1 MALFSLTD
9 YLIFGIMNISRKE
22 EILRSMGSEIV
33 KMNNCVHFH
42 VYGLLHG
49 VCVYIWL
56 MNLLPLT
63 ETNTYYSVYILCALG
78 SLACLWDLFRE
89 SFSVPRKKLLW
100 IVLFAF
106 LFSAAVVLA
115 NYEIFLV
122 QRQIV
127 LLVLTLLGGFG
138 TAFPILLWMYVKMP
152 NAQNQPRREHPVR
165 FFLLSFLAIASV
177 YLLYLFFARYPGYLT
192 KDSLSTV
199 GQTLGTVPY
208 NNIMPFWHTVSVGV
222 WIRLGLF
229 LFSDINAGIAL
240 THCMQILLM
249 AACFSYTLVTLY
261 QNRTPGLVLAG
272 VFFLYTAMPYNIC
285 YSVTLWKDV
294 PFSVCV
300 LLFVTSLYR
309 LLNGKSAGKSWEYIP
324 LVVGILGFALL
335 RTNGWYAFAATVL
348 TLALVFRRRYKK
360 LLGILL
366 SILVFSWVLINP
378 FLDALGVQKT
388 DFVEAL
394 AVPFQQLARVVADG
408 YSLSEEEKATL
419 DEVFYVDQIPDL
431 YEPWLA
437 DPIKFSAF
445 RSENRQAIEENMGK
459 YVSLYLR
466 LGMRYPGAY
475 LKAWIDQTKGYW
487 NAGYRYSIYPGGV
500 RENDFGITEMYGD
513 NLISRGFDWWFACFD
528 DNVVFQP
535 LVGIGL
541 QAWGLIACTLI
552 NVLKKRRE
560 ALLGVPVLVLLIGLW
575 LGTPVYSDFRYAY
588 PFFLTLP
595 FLLTVTAFSPEPAPV
610 TEPAEKQELVIAAL
624 QSNMEK

>member
-1 MALFSLTD
+1 MKMTD
-9 YLIFGIMNISRKE
+9 RGRFR
-22 EILRSMGSEIV
+22 
-33 KMNNCVHFH
+33 

-56 MNLLPLT
+56 INLLPLT

-89 SFSVPRKKLLW
+89 SFSVSRKKLLW
-100 IVLFAF
+100 IVFFAF
-106 LFSAAVVLA
+106 LFSMAVVLA
-115 NYEIFLV
+115 NYEMFLV
-122 QRQIV
+122 QRQMV
-127 LLVLTLLGGFG
+127 TLMLTLLGGFG
-138 TAFPILLWMYVKMP
+138 VAFSILLWMYVRLP
-152 NAQNQPRREHPVR
+152 AERNLPRREHPVR
-165 FFLLSFLAIASV
+165 FFLLCFLAIAAI
-177 YLLYLFFARYPGYLT
+177 YLSYLFFARYPGYLT

-272 VFFLYTAMPYNIC
+272 VFFLYAAMPYNIC

-309 LLNGKSAGKSWEYIP
+309 LLSRTGKSWEYIP

-408 YSLSEEEKATL
+408 YSLSVEEKATL

-431 YEPWLA
+431 YEPWLV

-445 RSENRQAIEENMGK
+445 RSENRQAIEENIGK
-459 YVSLYLR
+459 YMSLYLR

-513 NLISRGFDWWFACFD
+513 NLISRGFDWWFTCFD
-528 DNVVFQP
+528 DNVLFQP
-535 LVGIGL
+535 LVAIGL

-560 ALLGVPVLVLLIGLW
+560 ALLCVPILVLLIGLW

-588 PFFLTLP
+588 PFFLTMP

-610 TEPAEKQELVIAAL
+610 TEPAQKQETVIAAL

>member
-1 MALFSLTD
+1 MTD
-9 YLIFGIMNISRKE
+9 RGH
-22 EILRSMGSEIV
+22 LR
-33 KMNNCVHFH
+33 

-63 ETNTYYSVYILCALG
+63 ETNTYYSIYILSALG
-78 SLACLWDLFRE
+78 SLACLWNLFRE
-89 SFSVPRKKLLW
+89 SLCVPRKKLLW
-100 IVLFAF
+100 IVFFAF
-106 LFSAAVVLA
+106 LFSMAVVLA
-115 NYEIFLV
+115 NYEMFLV
-122 QRQIV
+122 QRQMV
-127 LLVLTLLGGFG
+127 TLMLTLLGGFSV
-138 TAFPILLWMYVKMP
+138 AFSILLWMYVRLP
-152 NAQNQPRREHPVR
+152 AERNLPRREHPVR
-165 FFLLSFLAIASV
+165 FFLLCFLAIAAI
-177 YLLYLFFARYPGYLT
+177 YLSYLFFARYPGYLT

-208 NNIMPFWHTVSVGV
+208 NNVMPFWHTVSVGV

-272 VFFLYTAMPYNIC
+272 VFFLYAAMPYNIC

-309 LLNGKSAGKSWEYIP
+309 LLSRTGKSWEYIP

-348 TLALVFRRRYKK
+348 TLVFVFRRRYKK

-366 SILVFSWVLINP
+366 SILIFSWMLINP

-388 DFVEAL
+388 DFLEAL
-394 AVPFQQLARVVADG
+394 AIPFQQLARVVADG
-408 YSLSEEEKATL
+408 YPLSEEEKATL
-419 DEVFYVDQIPDL
+419 DEIFYVDQIPDL
-431 YEPWLA
+431 YEPWLV

-445 RSENRQAIEENMGK
+445 RSENRQAIEENIGK
-459 YVSLYLR
+459 YMSLYLR

-513 NLISRGFDWWFACFD
+513 NLISRGFDWWFTCFD
-528 DNVVFQP
+528 DNVLFQP
-535 LVGIGL
+535 LVAIGL

-560 ALLGVPVLVLLIGLW
+560 ALLCVPILVLLIGLW

-588 PFFLTLP
+588 PFFLTMP
-595 FLLTVTAFSPEPAPV
+595 FLLTVTAFSPEPVPV
-610 TEPAEKQELVIAAL
+610 TEPAQKQETVIAAL
-624 QSNMEK
+624 QSNME

>member
-1 MALFSLTD
+1 MRRISPGGSILF
-9 YLIFGIMNISRKE
+9 
-22 EILRSMGSEIV
+22 V
-33 KMNNCVHFH
+33 
-42 VYGLLHG
+42 
-49 VCVYIWL
+49 
-56 MNLLPLT
+56 
-63 ETNTYYSVYILCALG
+63 
-78 SLACLWDLFRE
+78 
-89 SFSVPRKKLLW
+89 
-100 IVLFAF
+100 
-106 LFSAAVVLA
+106 
-115 NYEIFLV
+115 
-122 QRQIV
+122 
-127 LLVLTLLGGFG
+127 
-138 TAFPILLWMYVKMP
+138 
-152 NAQNQPRREHPVR
+152 
-165 FFLLSFLAIASV
+165 FFLSFLAIASV

-272 VFFLYTAMPYNIC
+272 VFFLYAAMPYNIC

-309 LLNGKSAGKSWEYIP
+309 LLSRTGKSWEYIP

-348 TLALVFRRRYKK
+348 TLVFVFRRRYKK
-360 LLGILL
+360 LLRTLL

-378 FLDALGVQKT
+378 FLDALGIQKT

-419 DEVFYVDQIPDL
+419 DQVFYVDQIPDL

-445 RSENRQAIEENMGK
+445 RSENRQAIEENIGT
-459 YVSLYLR
+459 YIRLYLR

-528 DNVVFQP
+528 DNVLFQP
-535 LVGIGL
+535 LVAIGL

-560 ALLGVPVLVLLIGLW
+560 ALLCVPILVLLIGLW

-595 FLLTVTAFSPEPAPV
+595 FLLSVTAFSPGTAPV
-610 TEPAEKQELVIAAL
+610 TEPAQKLEMVNTAV
-624 QSNMEK
+624 QSNREK